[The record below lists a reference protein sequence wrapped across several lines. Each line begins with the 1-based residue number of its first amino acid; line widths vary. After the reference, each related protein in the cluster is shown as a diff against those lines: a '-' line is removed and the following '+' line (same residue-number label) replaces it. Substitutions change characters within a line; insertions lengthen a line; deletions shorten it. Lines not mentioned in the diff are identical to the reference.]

1 MESPKVSAFGSAC
14 KLSKMEKFEFGVYS
28 GSQMEQVSH
37 IQLFRKVEMLA
48 VALLTLLPGK
58 N

>member
-1 MESPKVSAFGSAC
+1 MESLKVSAFGSAC

-48 VALLTLLPGK
+48 VALLTLLPG
-58 N
+58 